1 MKIIFYQLQMY
12 CFPAS
17 KIAHKTRGVIQET
30 IRDVHSVGEN
40 KLNFAGFNGF
50 SMCPKYF
57 LCPFKNSLFCRAVAL
72 WV

>member
-1 MKIIFYQLQMY
+1 MEIIFYKLQMH

-30 IRDVHSVGEN
+30 IRDVHSAEEN

-50 SMCPKYF
+50 SMCPKY
-57 LCPFKNSLFCRAVAL
+57 LLYPF
-72 WV
+72 